1 MDIELRIVKK
11 ISHDTRIGHID
22 ILQQRRKNIHS
33 DASYVGG
40 PEIALTWSE
49 WSDVPIIFEEI

>member
-1 MDIELRIVKK
+1 MDIELRIVRK

-22 ILQQRRKNIHS
+22 ILHQRRKNIHS

-40 PEIALTWSE
+40 PEIFRWSDWE
-49 WSDVPIIFEEI
+49 DVPIIFEEV